1 MSIRARRNSLLKS
14 SISIG
19 GIRDSVTKFTEG
31 LFKSS
36 KTAGEIVQKTND
48 NNNFKRKLI
57 GKDNEF
63 FRKRRENVRRKDR
76 EDELEAA
83 SVQGIAKR
91 TGSLTA
97 SSTRGFLGRI
107 LDFFGIVL
115 IGWFVTRLPK
125 IIDGIKALINRVQK
139 LITLL
144 TGFIGSISNFLIDF
158 GTGVGNAI
166 MSIVK
171 FDFQAADQQV
181 REDLDKS
188 IDNTNQINRK
198 LFQAFSLFQNPFNFG
213 MNRFDEGLIIK
224 DNSGGSEEPSTQED
238 QPKGDGANTETEEA
252 TKPQGFMRGLTGA
265 IDFATFGLTDLD
277 KRGDLFGNKEEEQK
291 NMVADPNQFS
301 DVGTREMSEEN
312 LIPTEEKTELEKI
325 EAQTKGETVEK
336 LNQETED
343 ENKEKK
349 DDANLLTKINGFMS
363 NMFGTKTK
371 RETEKNNQSEESS
384 TVEETVSKF
393 SDISKDLE
401 TNMAEFAEAFKKDGK
416 DVEITPMAREKLNL
430 GKRKN
435 STTIYIVEK
444 PVSVGSDGSIGGVGG
459 GSGKSLNIPTEN
471 NNKDIM
477 KKVQKVI
484 LQR

>member
-31 LFKSS
+31 IFKSN
-36 KTAGEIVQKTND
+36 KTARDIVTQTND

-76 EDELEAA
+76 EDELEAS
-83 SVQGIAKR
+83 SVQGVAKR

-97 SSTRGFLGRI
+97 SSTKGFLGRI

-115 IGWFVTRLPK
+115 LGWFLTRLPK
-125 IIDGIKALINRVQK
+125 IIEGIRGLIKRVQK

-166 MSIVK
+166 MKIVK
-171 FDFQAADQQV
+171 FDFGKADSQL

-188 IDNTNQINRK
+188 LDGMLSMRK
-198 LFQAFSLFQNPFNFG
+198 RLFQSFRLFNDSSNFG
-213 MNRFDEGLIIK
+213 MKSFDEGLIIQDEGAK
-224 DNSGGSEEPSTQED
+224 GKTDEETPD
-238 QPKGDGANTETEEA
+238 QPSSETETEE
-252 TKPQGFMRGLTGA
+252 TQKPQGFMRGLTGA

-277 KRGDLFGNKEEEQK
+277 KRGDLFGNKEEEQPEQISFK
-291 NMVADPNQFS
+291 
-301 DVGTREMSEEN
+301 DVSTKKEDEEDDSN
-312 LIPTEEKTELEKI
+312 LVQGQEKTELEKI

-336 LNQETED
+336 LNQETEEEN
-343 ENKEKK
+343 ENKKESE
-349 DDANLLTKINGFMS
+349 NLISKINGFIT

-371 RETEKNNQSEESS
+371 IKTEEENESDKLG
-384 TVEETVSKF
+384 TVEETASKF
-393 SDISKDLE
+393 SDLSKNLE
-401 TNMAEFAEAFKKDGK
+401 SNMTEFAEVMKKDGK
-416 DVEITPMAREKLNL
+416 DIEITPMTRKEMNL
-430 GKRKN
+430 GGRKMSN
-435 STTIYIVEK
+435 NIIIIEK
-444 PVSVGSDGSIGGVGG
+444 PVQVSSDGSVGDMGG
-459 GSGKSLNIPTEN
+459 GGTGLSIPIN
-471 NNKDIM
+471 QNKDMM
-477 KKVQKVI
+477 KKIQKVI

>member
-19 GIRDSVTKFTEG
+19 GIRDSVTKFTDG
-31 LFKSS
+31 LFKSN

-63 FRKRRENVRRKDR
+63 FRKRQENVRRKDR
-76 EDELEAA
+76 EDELEAS
-83 SVQGIAKR
+83 SVQGITKR

-125 IIDGIKALINRVQK
+125 IIDSIRGLINRVQK

-144 TGFIGSISNFLIDF
+144 TGFIGSISNFLIEF

-171 FDFQAADQQV
+171 FDFKAAEQ
-181 REDLDKS
+181 EASESLDKS
-188 IDNTNQINRK
+188 FNSLQLMRIRIFDTFN
-198 LFQAFSLFQNPFNFG
+198 LFTDSRNFG
-213 MNRFDEGLIIK
+213 MTDFNQDPLTFG
-224 DNSGGSEEPSTQED
+224 EEE
-238 QPKGDGANTETEEA
+238 KTEKPTAKTEEESENDETTNEA
-252 TKPQGFMRGLTGA
+252 QKPKGFMRGLTGA

-277 KRGDLFGNKEEEQK
+277 KRGDLFGNEEEEKKEEQ
-291 NMVADPNQFS
+291 APDPNQFRDGSES
-301 DVGTREMSEEN
+301 DREEQKQDDSS
-312 LIPTEEKTELEKI
+312 LINVDTKDP
-325 EAQTKGETVEK
+325 QSKGETIEK
-336 LNQETED
+336 KNIETEQQN
-343 ENKEKK
+343 EEEKE
-349 DDANLLTKINGFMS
+349 DAGILAKFNGFMS

-371 RETEKNNQSEESS
+371 RDEDKEKSSDDLTILQDKAKELESLS
-384 TVEETVSKF
+384 T
-393 SDISKDLE
+393 DLE
-401 TNMAEFAEAFKKDGK
+401 SAVKKLSD
-416 DVEITPMAREKLNL
+416 NL
-430 GKRKN
+430 GKDIKEKSESITPVVRKKQN
-435 STTIYIVEK
+435 VGIRKKSSTIFIIEK
-444 PVSVGSDGSIGGVGG
+444 PVQVGGDNSVSGGMGGG
-459 GSGKSLNIPTEN
+459 GSSLTIPSN
-471 NNKDIM
+471 RDRDIM
-477 KKVQKVI
+477 KQIQKVI

>member
-19 GIRDSVTKFTEG
+19 GIRDSVTKFTDG
-31 LFKSS
+31 LFKSN

-63 FRKRRENVRRKDR
+63 FRKRQENVRRKDR
-76 EDELEAA
+76 EDELEAS
-83 SVQGIAKR
+83 SVQGITKR

-125 IIDGIKALINRVQK
+125 IIDSIRGLINRVQK

-144 TGFIGSISNFLIDF
+144 TGFIGSISNFLIEF

-171 FDFQAADQQV
+171 FDFKAAEQ
-181 REDLDKS
+181 EASESLDKS
-188 IDNTNQINRK
+188 FNSLQLMRRRIFDTFN
-198 LFQAFSLFQNPFNFG
+198 LFTDSRNFG
-213 MNRFDEGLIIK
+213 MNDFNQDPLTFG
-224 DNSGGSEEPSTQED
+224 EEET
-238 QPKGDGANTETEEA
+238 TEKPTAKTEEETGNDKTTNEA
-252 TKPQGFMRGLTGA
+252 QKPKGFMRGLTGA

-277 KRGDLFGNKEEEQK
+277 KRGDLFGNEEEEKKEEQ
-291 NMVADPNQFS
+291 APDPNQFRDGSES
-301 DVGTREMSEEN
+301 DREEQKQDDSS
-312 LIPTEEKTELEKI
+312 LINVDTKDP
-325 EAQTKGETVEK
+325 QSKGETIEK
-336 LNQETED
+336 KNIETEQKN
-343 ENKEKK
+343 EEEKE
-349 DDANLLTKINGFMS
+349 DAGILAKFNGFMS

-371 RETEKNNQSEESS
+371 RDEDKEKSSDDLTSIQEKAKELESLS
-384 TVEETVSKF
+384 
-393 SDISKDLE
+393 IDLE
-401 TNMAEFAEAFKKDGK
+401 SAVKKLSD
-416 DVEITPMAREKLNL
+416 NL
-430 GKRKN
+430 GKDIKEKSESITPVVRKKQN
-435 STTIYIVEK
+435 VGMRKKSSTIFIIEK
-444 PVSVGSDGSIGGVGG
+444 PVQVGGDNSVAGGMGGG
-459 GSGKSLNIPTEN
+459 GSSLTIPSN
-471 NNKDIM
+471 RDRDIM
-477 KKVQKVI
+477 KQIQKVI

>member
-19 GIRDSVTKFTEG
+19 GIRDSVTKFTDG
-31 LFKSS
+31 LFKSN

-63 FRKRRENVRRKDR
+63 FRKRQENVRRKDR
-76 EDELEAA
+76 EDELEAS
-83 SVQGIAKR
+83 SVQGITKR

-125 IIDGIKALINRVQK
+125 IIDSIRGLINRVQK

-144 TGFIGSISNFLIDF
+144 TGFIGSISNFLIEF

-171 FDFQAADQQV
+171 FDFKAAEQ
-181 REDLDKS
+181 EASESLDKS
-188 IDNTNQINRK
+188 FNSLQLMRIRIFDTFN
-198 LFQAFSLFQNPFNFG
+198 LFTDSRNFG
-213 MNRFDEGLIIK
+213 MNDFNQDALTFG
-224 DNSGGSEEPSTQED
+224 EEETTEKPTAKTEE
-238 QPKGDGANTETEEA
+238 ETENDETTNEA
-252 TKPQGFMRGLTGA
+252 QKPKGFMRGLTGA

-277 KRGDLFGNKEEEQK
+277 KRGDLFGNEEEEKKEEQ
-291 NMVADPNQFS
+291 APDPNQFTDGGES
-301 DVGTREMSEEN
+301 DREEQKQDDSS
-312 LIPTEEKTELEKI
+312 LINVDTKDP
-325 EAQTKGETVEK
+325 QSKGETIEK
-336 LNQETED
+336 KNIETEQQN
-343 ENKEKK
+343 EEEKE
-349 DDANLLTKINGFMS
+349 DAGILAKFNGFMS

-371 RETEKNNQSEESS
+371 RDEDKEKSSDDLTSIQEKAKELESLS
-384 TVEETVSKF
+384 
-393 SDISKDLE
+393 IDLE
-401 TNMAEFAEAFKKDGK
+401 SAVKKLSD
-416 DVEITPMAREKLNL
+416 NL
-430 GKRKN
+430 GKDIKEKSESITPVVRKKQN
-435 STTIYIVEK
+435 VGMRKKSSTIFIIEK
-444 PVSVGSDGSIGGVGG
+444 PVQVGGDNSVSGGMGGG
-459 GSGKSLNIPTEN
+459 GSSLTIPSN
-471 NNKDIM
+471 RDRDIM
-477 KKVQKVI
+477 KQIQKVI

>member
-19 GIRDSVTKFTEG
+19 GIRDSVTKFTDG
-31 LFKSS
+31 LFKSN

-63 FRKRRENVRRKDR
+63 FRKRQENVRRKDR
-76 EDELEAA
+76 EDELEAS
-83 SVQGIAKR
+83 SVQGITKR

-125 IIDGIKALINRVQK
+125 IIDSIRGLINRVQK

-144 TGFIGSISNFLIDF
+144 TGFIGSISNFLIEF

-171 FDFQAADQQV
+171 FDFKASEQEASDS
-181 REDLDKS
+181 LDKS
-188 IDNTNQINRK
+188 FNGLQLMRRRIFDTFN
-198 LFQAFSLFQNPFNFG
+198 LFTDSRNFG
-213 MNRFDEGLIIK
+213 MNDFNQDPLTFG
-224 DNSGGSEEPSTQED
+224 EEE
-238 QPKGDGANTETEEA
+238 KTEKPTAKTEEESENDETTNEA
-252 TKPQGFMRGLTGA
+252 QKPKGFMRGLTGA

-277 KRGDLFGNKEEEQK
+277 KRGDLFGNEEEEKKEEQ
-291 NMVADPNQFS
+291 APDPNQFTDGGES
-301 DVGTREMSEEN
+301 DREEQKQDDSS
-312 LIPTEEKTELEKI
+312 LINVDTKDP
-325 EAQTKGETVEK
+325 QSKGETIEK
-336 LNQETED
+336 KNIETEQKN
-343 ENKEKK
+343 EEEKE
-349 DDANLLTKINGFMS
+349 DAGILAKFNGFMS

-371 RETEKNNQSEESS
+371 RDEDKEKSSDDLTSIQEKAKELESLS
-384 TVEETVSKF
+384 
-393 SDISKDLE
+393 IDLE
-401 TNMAEFAEAFKKDGK
+401 SAVKKLSD
-416 DVEITPMAREKLNL
+416 NL
-430 GKRKN
+430 GKDIKEKSESITPVVRKKQN
-435 STTIYIVEK
+435 VGMRKKSSTIFIIEK
-444 PVSVGSDGSIGGVGG
+444 PVQVGGDNSVAGGMGGG
-459 GSGKSLNIPTEN
+459 GSSLTIPSN
-471 NNKDIM
+471 RDRDIM
-477 KKVQKVI
+477 KQIQKVI

>member
-19 GIRDSVTKFTEG
+19 GIRDSVTKFTDG
-31 LFKSS
+31 LFKSN

-63 FRKRRENVRRKDR
+63 FRKRQENVRRKDR
-76 EDELEAA
+76 EDELEAS
-83 SVQGIAKR
+83 SVQGITKR

-125 IIDGIKALINRVQK
+125 IIDSIRGLINRVQK

-144 TGFIGSISNFLIDF
+144 TGFIGSISNFLIEF

-171 FDFQAADQQV
+171 FDFKASEQEASDN
-181 REDLDKS
+181 LDKS
-188 IDNTNQINRK
+188 FNSLQLMRRRIFDTFN
-198 LFQAFSLFQNPFNFG
+198 LFTDSKNFG
-213 MNRFDEGLIIK
+213 MNEFNQDPLTFG
-224 DNSGGSEEPSTQED
+224 EEEKTEKPTAKTEE
-238 QPKGDGANTETEEA
+238 ETENDETTNEA
-252 TKPQGFMRGLTGA
+252 QKPKGFMRGLTGA

-277 KRGDLFGNKEEEQK
+277 KRGDLFGNEEEEKKEEQ
-291 NMVADPNQFS
+291 APDPNQFTDGGES
-301 DVGTREMSEEN
+301 DREEQKQDDSS
-312 LIPTEEKTELEKI
+312 LINVDTKDP
-325 EAQTKGETVEK
+325 QSKGETIEK
-336 LNQETED
+336 KNIETEQKN
-343 ENKEKK
+343 EEEKE
-349 DDANLLTKINGFMS
+349 DAGILAKFNGFMS

-371 RETEKNNQSEESS
+371 RDEDKEKSSDDLTSIQEKAKELESLS
-384 TVEETVSKF
+384 
-393 SDISKDLE
+393 IDLE
-401 TNMAEFAEAFKKDGK
+401 SAVKKLSD
-416 DVEITPMAREKLNL
+416 NL
-430 GKRKN
+430 GKDIKEKSESITPVVRKKQN
-435 STTIYIVEK
+435 VGMRKKSSTIFIIEK
-444 PVSVGSDGSIGGVGG
+444 PVQVGGDNSVAGGMGGG
-459 GSGKSLNIPTEN
+459 GSSLNIPSN
-471 NNKDIM
+471 RDKDIM
-477 KKVQKVI
+477 KQIQKVI

>member
-19 GIRDSVTKFTEG
+19 GIRDSVTKFTDG
-31 LFKSS
+31 LFKSN

-63 FRKRRENVRRKDR
+63 FRKRQENVRRKDR
-76 EDELEAA
+76 EDELEAS
-83 SVQGIAKR
+83 SVQGVTKR

-125 IIDGIKALINRVQK
+125 IIDSIKGLINRVQK

-144 TGFIGSISNFLIDF
+144 TGFIGSISNFLIEF

-171 FDFQAADQQV
+171 FDFKASEQEASDS
-181 REDLDKS
+181 LDKS
-188 IDNTNQINRK
+188 FNGLQLMRRRIFDTFN
-198 LFQAFSLFQNPFNFG
+198 LFTDSRNFG
-213 MNRFDEGLIIK
+213 MNDFNQDPLTFG
-224 DNSGGSEEPSTQED
+224 EEETTEKPTAKTEE
-238 QPKGDGANTETEEA
+238 ETENDETTNEA
-252 TKPQGFMRGLTGA
+252 QKPKGFMRGLTGA

-277 KRGDLFGNKEEEQK
+277 KRGDLFGNEEEEKKEEQ
-291 NMVADPNQFS
+291 APDPNQFRDGSES
-301 DVGTREMSEEN
+301 DREEQKQDDSS
-312 LIPTEEKTELEKI
+312 LINVDTKDP
-325 EAQTKGETVEK
+325 QSKGETIEK
-336 LNQETED
+336 KNIETEQKN
-343 ENKEKK
+343 EEEKE
-349 DDANLLTKINGFMS
+349 DAGILAKFNGFMS

-371 RETEKNNQSEESS
+371 RDEDKEKSSDDLTILQDKAKELESLS
-384 TVEETVSKF
+384 T
-393 SDISKDLE
+393 DLE
-401 TNMAEFAEAFKKDGK
+401 SAVKKLSD
-416 DVEITPMAREKLNL
+416 NL
-430 GKRKN
+430 GKDIKEKSESITPVVRKKQN
-435 STTIYIVEK
+435 VGMRKKSSTIIIIEK
-444 PVSVGSDGSIGGVGG
+444 PVQVGG
-459 GSGKSLNIPTEN
+459 DNSVAGGMGGGDSSLTIPSN
-471 NNKDIM
+471 RDRDIM
-477 KKVQKVI
+477 KQIQKVI

>member
-19 GIRDSVTKFTEG
+19 GIRDSVTKFTDG
-31 LFKSS
+31 LFKSN

-63 FRKRRENVRRKDR
+63 FRKRQENVRRKDR
-76 EDELEAA
+76 EDELEAS
-83 SVQGIAKR
+83 SVQGITKR

-125 IIDGIKALINRVQK
+125 IIDSIRGLINRVQK

-144 TGFIGSISNFLIDF
+144 TGFIGSISNFLIEF

-171 FDFQAADQQV
+171 FDFKAAEQ
-181 REDLDKS
+181 EASESLDKS
-188 IDNTNQINRK
+188 LNSLQLMRIRIFDTFN
-198 LFQAFSLFQNPFNFG
+198 LFTDSRNFG
-213 MNRFDEGLIIK
+213 MNDFTQDPLTFG
-224 DNSGGSEEPSTQED
+224 EEETTEKPTAKTEE
-238 QPKGDGANTETEEA
+238 ETENDETTNEA
-252 TKPQGFMRGLTGA
+252 QKPKGFMRGLTGA

-277 KRGDLFGNKEEEQK
+277 KRGDLFGNEEEEKKEEQ
-291 NMVADPNQFS
+291 APDPNQFTDGSES
-301 DVGTREMSEEN
+301 DREEQKQDDSS
-312 LIPTEEKTELEKI
+312 LINVDTKDP
-325 EAQTKGETVEK
+325 QSKGETIEK
-336 LNQETED
+336 KNIETEQ
-343 ENKEKK
+343 ENEEEKE
-349 DDANLLTKINGFMS
+349 DAGILAKFNGFMS

-371 RETEKNNQSEESS
+371 RDEDKEKSSDDLTILQDKAKELESLS
-384 TVEETVSKF
+384 T
-393 SDISKDLE
+393 DLE
-401 TNMAEFAEAFKKDGK
+401 SAVKKLSD
-416 DVEITPMAREKLNL
+416 NL
-430 GKRKN
+430 GKDIKEKSESITPVVRKKQN
-435 STTIYIVEK
+435 VGMRKKSSTILIIEK
-444 PVSVGSDGSIGGVGG
+444 PVQVGGDDSVAGGMGGG
-459 GSGKSLNIPTEN
+459 GSSLNIPSN
-471 NNKDIM
+471 RDKDIM
-477 KKVQKVI
+477 KQIQKVI

>member
-19 GIRDSVTKFTEG
+19 GIRDSVTKFTDG
-31 LFKSS
+31 LFKSN

-63 FRKRRENVRRKDR
+63 FRKRQENVRRKDR

-83 SVQGIAKR
+83 SVQGVTKR

-125 IIDGIKALINRVQK
+125 IIDSIRGLINRVQK

-144 TGFIGSISNFLIDF
+144 TGFIGSISNFLIEF

-171 FDFQAADQQV
+171 FDFKASEQEASDS
-181 REDLDKS
+181 LDKS
-188 IDNTNQINRK
+188 FNGLQLMRRRIFDTFN
-198 LFQAFSLFQNPFNFG
+198 LFTDSKNFG
-213 MNRFDEGLIIK
+213 MNDFDQDPLTFG
-224 DNSGGSEEPSTQED
+224 EEEKTEKPTAKTEE
-238 QPKGDGANTETEEA
+238 ETENDETTNEA
-252 TKPQGFMRGLTGA
+252 QKPKGFMRGLTGT

-277 KRGDLFGNKEEEQK
+277 KRGDLFGNEEEEKKEEQ
-291 NMVADPNQFS
+291 APDPNQFRDGGES
-301 DVGTREMSEEN
+301 DREEQKQDDSS
-312 LIPTEEKTELEKI
+312 LINVDTKDP
-325 EAQTKGETVEK
+325 QSKGETIEK
-336 LNQETED
+336 KNIETEQKN
-343 ENKEKK
+343 EEEKEEAGILAKF
-349 DDANLLTKINGFMS
+349 NGFMS

-371 RETEKNNQSEESS
+371 RDEDKEKSSDDLTSLQEKAKELESLS
-384 TVEETVSKF
+384 
-393 SDISKDLE
+393 IDLE
-401 TNMAEFAEAFKKDGK
+401 SAVKKLSD
-416 DVEITPMAREKLNL
+416 NL
-430 GKRKN
+430 GKDIKEKSESITPVVRKKQN
-435 STTIYIVEK
+435 VGMRKKSSTIFIIEK
-444 PVSVGSDGSIGGVGG
+444 PVQVGG
-459 GSGKSLNIPTEN
+459 DNSVAGGMGGGDSSSTISSNRDR
-471 NNKDIM
+471 DIM
-477 KKVQKVI
+477 KQIQKVI

>member
-19 GIRDSVTKFTEG
+19 GIRDSVTKFTDG
-31 LFKSS
+31 IFKSN

-63 FRKRRENVRRKDR
+63 FRKRQENVRRKDR
-76 EDELEAA
+76 EDELEAS
-83 SVQGIAKR
+83 SVQGITKR

-125 IIDGIKALINRVQK
+125 IIDSIKGLINRVQK

-144 TGFIGSISNFLIDF
+144 TGFIGSISNFLIEF

-171 FDFQAADQQV
+171 FDFKAAEQEASDS
-181 REDLDKS
+181 LDKS
-188 IDNTNQINRK
+188 FNSLQLMRRRIFDTFN
-198 LFQAFSLFQNPFNFG
+198 LFTDSRNFG
-213 MNRFDEGLIIK
+213 MNDFNQDALTFG
-224 DNSGGSEEPSTQED
+224 EEET
-238 QPKGDGANTETEEA
+238 TEKPTAKTEEESENDETTNEA
-252 TKPQGFMRGLTGA
+252 QKPKGFMRGLTGA

-277 KRGDLFGNKEEEQK
+277 KRGDLFGNEEEEKEEEQ
-291 NMVADPNQFS
+291 APDPNQFRDGSES
-301 DVGTREMSEEN
+301 DTEN
-312 LIPTEEKTELEKI
+312 QEQNDSDLINVDTKDP
-325 EAQTKGETVEK
+325 QSKGETIEK
-336 LNQETED
+336 KNIETEQQN
-343 ENKEKK
+343 EEEKE
-349 DDANLLTKINGFMS
+349 DAGILAKFNGFMS

-371 RETEKNNQSEESS
+371 RDEDKEKSSDDLTSLQEKAKELESLSTDLESS
-384 TVEETVSKF
+384 V
-393 SDISKDLE
+393 
-401 TNMAEFAEAFKKDGK
+401 KKLAD
-416 DVEITPMAREKLNL
+416 NL
-430 GKRKN
+430 GKDIEDKSVSITPVSKKKENVGMRKKS
-435 STTIYIVEK
+435 STIIIIEK
-444 PVSVGSDGSIGGVGG
+444 PVQVGGDNSVSGGMGGG
-459 GSGKSLNIPTEN
+459 GSSLTIPSN
-471 NNKDIM
+471 RDRDIM
-477 KKVQKVI
+477 KQIQKVI

>member
-19 GIRDSVTKFTEG
+19 GIRDSVTKFTDG
-31 LFKSS
+31 LFKSN

-63 FRKRRENVRRKDR
+63 FRKRQENVRRKDR
-76 EDELEAA
+76 EDELEAS
-83 SVQGIAKR
+83 SVQGVTKR

-125 IIDGIKALINRVQK
+125 IIDSIRGLINRVQK

-144 TGFIGSISNFLIDF
+144 TGFIGSISNFLIEF

-171 FDFQAADQQV
+171 FDFKAAEQ
-181 REDLDKS
+181 EASESLDKS
-188 IDNTNQINRK
+188 FNSLQLMRIRIFDTFN
-198 LFQAFSLFQNPFNFG
+198 LFTDSRNFG
-213 MNRFDEGLIIK
+213 MNDFNQDPLTFG
-224 DNSGGSEEPSTQED
+224 EEETTEKPTAKTEE
-238 QPKGDGANTETEEA
+238 ETENDETTNEA
-252 TKPQGFMRGLTGA
+252 QKPKGFMRGLTGA

-277 KRGDLFGNKEEEQK
+277 KRGDLFGNEEEEKKEEQ
-291 NMVADPNQFS
+291 APDPNQFTDGGES
-301 DVGTREMSEEN
+301 DREEQKQDDSS
-312 LIPTEEKTELEKI
+312 LINVDTKDP
-325 EAQTKGETVEK
+325 QSKGETIEK
-336 LNQETED
+336 KNIETEQKN
-343 ENKEKK
+343 EEEKE
-349 DDANLLTKINGFMS
+349 DAGILAKFNGFMS

-371 RETEKNNQSEESS
+371 RDEDKEKSSDDLTILQDKAKELESLS
-384 TVEETVSKF
+384 T
-393 SDISKDLE
+393 DLE
-401 TNMAEFAEAFKKDGK
+401 SAVKKLSD
-416 DVEITPMAREKLNL
+416 NL
-430 GKRKN
+430 GKDIKEKSESITPVVRKKQN
-435 STTIYIVEK
+435 VGMRKKSSTIFIVEK
-444 PVSVGSDGSIGGVGG
+444 PVQVGG
-459 GSGKSLNIPTEN
+459 DNSVAGGMGGGDSSLTIPSN
-471 NNKDIM
+471 RDRDIM
-477 KKVQKVI
+477 KQIQKVI

>member
-19 GIRDSVTKFTEG
+19 GIRDSVTKFTDG
-31 LFKSS
+31 LFKSN

-63 FRKRRENVRRKDR
+63 FRKRQENVRRKDR
-76 EDELEAA
+76 EDELEAS
-83 SVQGIAKR
+83 SVQGITKR

-125 IIDGIKALINRVQK
+125 IIDSIKGLINRVQK

-144 TGFIGSISNFLIDF
+144 TGFIGSISNFLIEF

-171 FDFQAADQQV
+171 FDFKAAEQ
-181 REDLDKS
+181 EASESLDKS
-188 IDNTNQINRK
+188 LNSLQLMRIRIFDTFN
-198 LFQAFSLFQNPFNFG
+198 LFTDSRNFG
-213 MNRFDEGLIIK
+213 MNDFNQDALTFG
-224 DNSGGSEEPSTQED
+224 EEETTEKPTAKTEE
-238 QPKGDGANTETEEA
+238 ETENDETTNEA
-252 TKPQGFMRGLTGA
+252 QKPKGFMRGLTGA

-277 KRGDLFGNKEEEQK
+277 KRGDLFGNEEEEKKEEQ
-291 NMVADPNQFS
+291 APDPNQFRDGSES
-301 DVGTREMSEEN
+301 DREEQKQDDSS
-312 LIPTEEKTELEKI
+312 LINVDTKDP
-325 EAQTKGETVEK
+325 QSKGETIEK
-336 LNQETED
+336 KNIETEQKN
-343 ENKEKK
+343 EEEKE
-349 DDANLLTKINGFMS
+349 DAGILAKFNGFMS

-371 RETEKNNQSEESS
+371 RDEDKEKSSDDLTILQDKAKELESLS
-384 TVEETVSKF
+384 T
-393 SDISKDLE
+393 DLE
-401 TNMAEFAEAFKKDGK
+401 SAVKKLSD
-416 DVEITPMAREKLNL
+416 NL
-430 GKRKN
+430 GKDIKEKSESITPVVRKKQN
-435 STTIYIVEK
+435 VGMRKKSSTILIIEK
-444 PVSVGSDGSIGGVGG
+444 PVQVGGDDSVAGGMGGG
-459 GSGKSLNIPTEN
+459 GSSLNIPSN
-471 NNKDIM
+471 RDKDIM
-477 KKVQKVI
+477 KQIQKVI

>member
-19 GIRDSVTKFTEG
+19 GIRDSVTKFTDG
-31 LFKSS
+31 LFKSN

-63 FRKRRENVRRKDR
+63 FRKRQENVRRKDR
-76 EDELEAA
+76 EDELEAS
-83 SVQGIAKR
+83 SVQGITKR

-125 IIDGIKALINRVQK
+125 IIDSIRGLINRVQK

-144 TGFIGSISNFLIDF
+144 TGFIGSISNFLIEF

-171 FDFQAADQQV
+171 FDFKASEQEASDS
-181 REDLDKS
+181 LDKS
-188 IDNTNQINRK
+188 FNGLQLMRRRIFDTFN
-198 LFQAFSLFQNPFNFG
+198 LFTDSRNFG
-213 MNRFDEGLIIK
+213 MNDFNQDPLTFG
-224 DNSGGSEEPSTQED
+224 EEE
-238 QPKGDGANTETEEA
+238 KTEKPTAKTEEESENDETTNEA
-252 TKPQGFMRGLTGA
+252 QKPKGFMRGLTGA

-277 KRGDLFGNKEEEQK
+277 KRGDLFGNEEEEKKEEQ
-291 NMVADPNQFS
+291 APDPNQFRDGSES
-301 DVGTREMSEEN
+301 DREEQKQDDSS
-312 LIPTEEKTELEKI
+312 LINVDTKDP
-325 EAQTKGETVEK
+325 QSKGETIEK
-336 LNQETED
+336 KNIETEQKN
-343 ENKEKK
+343 EEEKE
-349 DDANLLTKINGFMS
+349 DAGILAKFNGFMS

-371 RETEKNNQSEESS
+371 RDEDKEKSSDDLTSIQEKAKELESLS
-384 TVEETVSKF
+384 T
-393 SDISKDLE
+393 DLE
-401 TNMAEFAEAFKKDGK
+401 SAVKKLSD
-416 DVEITPMAREKLNL
+416 NL
-430 GKRKN
+430 GKDIKEKSESITPVVRKKEN
-435 STTIYIVEK
+435 VGMRKKSSTIFIIEK
-444 PVSVGSDGSIGGVGG
+444 PVQVGGDNSVASGMGGG
-459 GSGKSLNIPTEN
+459 GSSLNIPSN
-471 NNKDIM
+471 RDKDIM
-477 KKVQKVI
+477 KQIQKVI

>member
-19 GIRDSVTKFTEG
+19 GIRDSVTKFTDG
-31 LFKSS
+31 LFKSN

-63 FRKRRENVRRKDR
+63 FRKRQENVRRKDR

-83 SVQGIAKR
+83 SVQGVTKR

-125 IIDGIKALINRVQK
+125 IIDSIRGLINRVQK

-144 TGFIGSISNFLIDF
+144 TGFIGSISNFLIEF

-171 FDFQAADQQV
+171 FDFKASEQEASDS
-181 REDLDKS
+181 LDKS
-188 IDNTNQINRK
+188 FNGLQLMRRRIFDTFN
-198 LFQAFSLFQNPFNFG
+198 LFTDSRNFG
-213 MNRFDEGLIIK
+213 MNDFNQDPLTFG
-224 DNSGGSEEPSTQED
+224 EEE
-238 QPKGDGANTETEEA
+238 KTEKPTAKTEEESENDETTNEA
-252 TKPQGFMRGLTGA
+252 QKPKGFMRGLTGA

-277 KRGDLFGNKEEEQK
+277 KRGDLFGNEEEEKKEEQ
-291 NMVADPNQFS
+291 APDPNQFRDGSES
-301 DVGTREMSEEN
+301 DREEQKQDDSS
-312 LIPTEEKTELEKI
+312 LINVDTKDP
-325 EAQTKGETVEK
+325 QSKGETIEK
-336 LNQETED
+336 KNIETEQKN
-343 ENKEKK
+343 EEEKE
-349 DDANLLTKINGFMS
+349 DAGILAKFNGFMS

-371 RETEKNNQSEESS
+371 RDEDKEKSSDDLTSIQEKAKELESLS
-384 TVEETVSKF
+384 
-393 SDISKDLE
+393 IDLE
-401 TNMAEFAEAFKKDGK
+401 SAVKKLSD
-416 DVEITPMAREKLNL
+416 NL
-430 GKRKN
+430 GKDIKEKSESITPVVRKKQN
-435 STTIYIVEK
+435 VGMRKKSSTIFIIEK
-444 PVSVGSDGSIGGVGG
+444 PVQVGGDNSVAGGMGGG
-459 GSGKSLNIPTEN
+459 GSSLTIPSN
-471 NNKDIM
+471 RDRDIM
-477 KKVQKVI
+477 KQIQKVI

>member
-19 GIRDSVTKFTEG
+19 GIRDSVTKFTDG
-31 LFKSS
+31 LFKSN

-63 FRKRRENVRRKDR
+63 FRKRQENVRRKDR
-76 EDELEAA
+76 EDELEAS
-83 SVQGIAKR
+83 SVQGITKR

-125 IIDGIKALINRVQK
+125 IIDSIRGLINRVQK

-144 TGFIGSISNFLIDF
+144 TGFIGSISNFLIEF

-171 FDFQAADQQV
+171 FDFKASEQEASDS
-181 REDLDKS
+181 LDKS
-188 IDNTNQINRK
+188 FNGLQLMRRRIFDTFN
-198 LFQAFSLFQNPFNFG
+198 LFTDSRNFG
-213 MNRFDEGLIIK
+213 MNDFNQDPLTFG
-224 DNSGGSEEPSTQED
+224 EEEKTEKPTAKTEE
-238 QPKGDGANTETEEA
+238 ETENDETTNEA
-252 TKPQGFMRGLTGA
+252 QKPKGFMRGLTGA

-277 KRGDLFGNKEEEQK
+277 KRGDLFGNEEEEKEEEQ
-291 NMVADPNQFS
+291 APDPNQFRDGSES
-301 DVGTREMSEEN
+301 DREEQKQDDSS
-312 LIPTEEKTELEKI
+312 LINVDTKDP
-325 EAQTKGETVEK
+325 QSKGETIEK
-336 LNQETED
+336 KNIETEQKN
-343 ENKEKK
+343 EEEKE
-349 DDANLLTKINGFMS
+349 DAGILAKFNGFMS

-371 RETEKNNQSEESS
+371 RDEDKEKSSDDLTSIQEKAKELESLS
-384 TVEETVSKF
+384 
-393 SDISKDLE
+393 IDLE
-401 TNMAEFAEAFKKDGK
+401 SAVKKLSD
-416 DVEITPMAREKLNL
+416 NL
-430 GKRKN
+430 GKDIKEKSESITPVVRKKQN
-435 STTIYIVEK
+435 VGMRKKSSTIFIIEK
-444 PVSVGSDGSIGGVGG
+444 PVQVGGDNSVAGGMGGG
-459 GSGKSLNIPTEN
+459 GSSLNIPSN
-471 NNKDIM
+471 RDKDIM
-477 KKVQKVI
+477 KQIQKVI

>member
-19 GIRDSVTKFTEG
+19 GIRDSVTKFTDG
-31 LFKSS
+31 LFKSN

-63 FRKRRENVRRKDR
+63 FRKRQENVRRKDR
-76 EDELEAA
+76 EDELEAS
-83 SVQGIAKR
+83 SVQGITKR

-125 IIDGIKALINRVQK
+125 IIDSIRGLINRVQK

-144 TGFIGSISNFLIDF
+144 TGFIGSISNFLIEF

-171 FDFQAADQQV
+171 FDFKAAEQ
-181 REDLDKS
+181 EASESLDKS
-188 IDNTNQINRK
+188 FNSLQLMRIRIFDTFN
-198 LFQAFSLFQNPFNFG
+198 LFTDSRNFG
-213 MNRFDEGLIIK
+213 MNDFNQDPLTFG
-224 DNSGGSEEPSTQED
+224 EEETTEKPTAKTEE
-238 QPKGDGANTETEEA
+238 ETENDETTNEA
-252 TKPQGFMRGLTGA
+252 QKPKGFMRGLTGA

-277 KRGDLFGNKEEEQK
+277 KRGDLFGNEEEEKKEEQ
-291 NMVADPNQFS
+291 APDPNQFRDGSES
-301 DVGTREMSEEN
+301 DREEQKQDDSS
-312 LIPTEEKTELEKI
+312 LINVDTKDP
-325 EAQTKGETVEK
+325 QSKGETIEK
-336 LNQETED
+336 KNIETEQKN
-343 ENKEKK
+343 EEEKE
-349 DDANLLTKINGFMS
+349 DAGILAKFNGFMS

-371 RETEKNNQSEESS
+371 RDEDKEKSSDDLTILQDKAKELESLS
-384 TVEETVSKF
+384 T
-393 SDISKDLE
+393 DLE
-401 TNMAEFAEAFKKDGK
+401 SAVKKLSD
-416 DVEITPMAREKLNL
+416 NL
-430 GKRKN
+430 GKDIKEKSESITPVVRKKQN
-435 STTIYIVEK
+435 VGMRKKSSTIFIIEK
-444 PVSVGSDGSIGGVGG
+444 PVQVGGDNSVASGMGGG
-459 GSGKSLNIPTEN
+459 GSSLNIPSSRD
-471 NNKDIM
+471 KDIM
-477 KKVQKVI
+477 KQIQKVI

>member
-19 GIRDSVTKFTEG
+19 GIRDSVTKFTDG
-31 LFKSS
+31 LFKSN

-63 FRKRRENVRRKDR
+63 FRKRQENVRRKDR
-76 EDELEAA
+76 EDELEAS
-83 SVQGIAKR
+83 SVQGITKR

-125 IIDGIKALINRVQK
+125 IIDSIRGLINRVQK

-144 TGFIGSISNFLIDF
+144 TGFIGSISNFLIEF

-171 FDFQAADQQV
+171 FDFKAAEQ
-181 REDLDKS
+181 EASESLDKS
-188 IDNTNQINRK
+188 FNSLQLMRIRIFDTFN
-198 LFQAFSLFQNPFNFG
+198 LFTDSRNFG
-213 MNRFDEGLIIK
+213 MNDFNQDPLTFG
-224 DNSGGSEEPSTQED
+224 EEETTEKPTAKTEE
-238 QPKGDGANTETEEA
+238 ETENDETTNEA
-252 TKPQGFMRGLTGA
+252 QKPKGFMRGLTGA

-277 KRGDLFGNKEEEQK
+277 KRGDLFGNEEEEKKEEQ
-291 NMVADPNQFS
+291 APDPNQFRDGSES
-301 DVGTREMSEEN
+301 DREEQKQDDSS
-312 LIPTEEKTELEKI
+312 LINVDTKDP
-325 EAQTKGETVEK
+325 QSKGETIEK
-336 LNQETED
+336 KNIETEQQN
-343 ENKEKK
+343 EEEKE
-349 DDANLLTKINGFMS
+349 DAGILAKFNGFMS

-371 RETEKNNQSEESS
+371 RDEDKEKSSDDLTSLQEKAKELESLS
-384 TVEETVSKF
+384 T
-393 SDISKDLE
+393 DLE
-401 TNMAEFAEAFKKDGK
+401 SAVKKLSD
-416 DVEITPMAREKLNL
+416 NL
-430 GKRKN
+430 GKDIKEKSESIIPVVRKKEN
-435 STTIYIVEK
+435 VGMRKKSSTIIIIEK
-444 PVSVGSDGSIGGVGG
+444 PVQVGGDNSVSGGMGGG
-459 GSGKSLNIPTEN
+459 GSSLTIPSN
-471 NNKDIM
+471 RDKDIM
-477 KKVQKVI
+477 KQIQKVI